1 MGAISAQLVT
11 TGLDMTETMDYFR
24 MSQGI
29 NRHVRQV
36 KERQGNC
43 YGAVRRGPEE
53 NRIFWDSFLKKQP
66 FKPKL

>member
-1 MGAISAQLVT
+1 MGVIPAQLVT

-36 KERQGNC
+36 KERQDNC
-43 YGAVRRGPEE
+43 YGAV
-53 NRIFWDSFLKKQP
+53 Q
-66 FKPKL
+66 